1 MENSPKIKILFL
13 MAAKLAEYKNGE
25 YSFLRNCGHFGYISK
40 YTYPNISDE
49 LHLGNK
55 VKVYGNKKYENFKI
69 CWEGGP
75 DVGIKALI
83 YNLSI
88 RDNFYI
94 EISDKI
100 IEGFDFYY
108 FHDTLPNFNKLT
120 INNTKFIISHHAADI
135 YECDKKSLNNLNIQ
149 YIRWDQI
156 VRKDRP
162 AKYLLAYPIHKTL
175 YEKYPLKNISNN
187 NRNKILIFTKTN
199 TKHKH
204 LRNDLSNQSKKII
217 KYFNNNNYECIS
229 VVYGSE
235 MGGGFRRTEL
245 LESAN
250 NSCICLYLSFYDVCA
265 LSINEITFMG
275 CYIIGFI
282 NNEKKSPSR
291 GGGCN
296 HSVAPNSII
305 ENETGEYIHD
315 FARICDENKEADSFL
330 ISGCDKVLNILK
342 NRNLN
347 HIEIAKK
354 SREYYTED
362 RFIETIFT

>member
-1 MENSPKIKILFL
+1 MENSPNKIKILFL
-13 MAAKLAEYKNGE
+13 MANCYKFAEYKNGE
-25 YSFLRNCGHFGYISK
+25 YTFLRNCGHWGYISK

-55 VKVYGNKKYENFKI
+55 IKAYGNKKYKNFKI
-69 CWEGGP
+69 YWEGGP

-83 YNLSI
+83 YNLSL

-108 FHDTLPNFNKLT
+108 FHNTLPNLNELT
-120 INNTKFIISHHAADI
+120 INNTTFIFSIHCLKYHKI
-135 YECDKKSLNNLNIQ
+135 NKKLLDNLNIQ
-149 YIRWDQI
+149 YIKWAHSYAHN
-156 VRKDRP
+156 VRKD
-162 AKYLLAYPIHKTL
+162 AQYLLAYPIHKTL

-187 NRNKILIFTKTN
+187 RNKILIFTKTN
-199 TKHKH
+199 TKNKN
-204 LRNDLSNQSKKII
+204 LINKLSNQSKKII

-250 NSCICLYLSFYDVCA
+250 NSCICLYLSFYDAGA

-275 CYIIGFI
+275 CYMIGFI
-282 NNEKKSPSR
+282 NNRTSQI
-291 GGGCN
+291 CN
-296 HSVAPNSII
+296 HSVSPISII

-315 FARICDENKEADSFL
+315 FARICDKNEEADSFL
-330 ISGCDKVLNILK
+330 ISGCKKVLNILK